1 VIPSGCSPPVLA
13 LYPDAEHDPRT
24 GCLRAHNELG
34 RHHNALLQ
42 QSLEALRARHP
53 DARITYADLFT
64 PVMEMVESRAS
75 QLWAEGRRCCGGPG
89 KNNFNG
95 SVPCGDPPASLHRLY
110 LAEKHGLLLHYPGG
124 KGDER
129 KEFCLS
135 SRK

>member
-1 VIPSGCSPPVLA
+1 LTARLISRCSKTTLHGSSQRLIKLGAKTLLVPGVIPSGCSPPVLA

-64 PVMEMVESRAS
+64 PVMEMVESRA
-75 QLWAEGRRCCGGPG
+75 G
-89 KNNFNG
+89 
-95 SVPCGDPPASLHRLY
+95 
-110 LAEKHGLLLHYPGG
+110 
-124 KGDER
+124 
-129 KEFCLS
+129 
-135 SRK
+135 